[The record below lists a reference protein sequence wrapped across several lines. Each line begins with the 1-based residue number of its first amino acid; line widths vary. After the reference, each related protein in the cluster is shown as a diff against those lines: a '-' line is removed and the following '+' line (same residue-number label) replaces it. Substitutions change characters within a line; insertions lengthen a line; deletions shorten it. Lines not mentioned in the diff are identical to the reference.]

1 LNTFKLHHYPGIIGK
16 DLRRE
21 KAASVCEL
29 FDMTC
34 AAKKQFDGKVAERD
48 LKRYRRRG
56 PDAVTRL
63 MLAELRRWPLQG
75 EDLLDVGSGI
85 GVIGAELADAG
96 LASATL
102 VDASPAYLG
111 VARAE
116 IELRYESRP
125 TRFLLGDFAMIADT
139 LTDADVV
146 TLDRVVCCYPDAE
159 ALLRGAAS
167 RTRRLLA
174 FSYPRDRW
182 YMWILTALENFWR
195 RLRGSPFR
203 TFVHWPERMGA
214 ALEAAGLVRVAR
226 QGTLVWVL
234 DLYRRREVV

>member
-1 LNTFKLHHYPGIIGK
+1 
-16 DLRRE
+16 
-21 KAASVCEL
+21 
-29 FDMTC
+29 MTC
-34 AAKKQFDGKVAERD
+34 CNQYCAVEKQFNGKVAERD
-48 LKRYRRRG
+48 LQSYRRHG
-56 PDAVTRL
+56 PSVITRL
-63 MLAELRRWPLQG
+63 MLAELKRSPLQG
-75 EDLLDVGSGI
+75 DDLLDVGSGI
-85 GVIGAELADAG
+85 GVIGAELADTG

-102 VDASPAYLG
+102 VEASPAYLD

-125 TRFLLGDFAMIADT
+125 TRFVLGDFATIADT

-182 YMWILTALENFWR
+182 YMWTLTVLQNFWR

-203 TFVHWPERMGA
+203 TFVHPPEQMAGV
-214 ALEAAGLVRVAR
+214 LEAAGLVRVAR
-226 QGTLVWVL
+226 QGTLIWVL
-234 DLYRRREVV
+234 DLYRRRESV

>member
-1 LNTFKLHHYPGIIGK
+1 MTVERTYAK
-16 DLRRE
+16 D
-21 KAASVCEL
+21 ASVREL

-34 AAKKQFDGKVAERD
+34 CTQYCAAEKQFDGKVAERD
-48 LKRYRRRG
+48 LQRYRRRG
-56 PDAVTRL
+56 PSAVTRL

-85 GVIGAELADAG
+85 GVIGAELADTG

-102 VDASPAYLG
+102 VEASPAYLD

-116 IELRYESRP
+116 IESRYESRP
-125 TRFLLGDFAMIADT
+125 TRFLLGDFATIADT

-146 TLDRVVCCYPDAE
+146 TLDRVVCCYPDGE

-174 FSYPRDRW
+174 FSYPRDRS
-182 YMWILTALENFWR
+182 YMRTLTALQNFWR
-195 RLRGSPFR
+195 RLRGNAFR
-203 TFVHWPERMGA
+203 TFVHPPERMGA
-214 ALEAAGLVRVAR
+214 VLEAAGLVRIAR

-234 DLYRRREVV
+234 DVYRRRENV

>member
-1 LNTFKLHHYPGIIGK
+1 MCRIIGK
-16 DLRRE
+16 DLRKE
-21 KAASVCEL
+21 KDASVCEL
-29 FDMTC
+29 VDMTC
-34 AAKKQFDGKVAERD
+34 CNQYCAAEKQFDGKVAERD
-48 LKRYRRRG
+48 LQRYRRRG
-56 PDAVTRL
+56 PDAVARL

-75 EDLLDVGSGI
+75 EELLDVGSGI
-85 GVIGAELADAG
+85 GVIGAELAGNG

-102 VDASPAYLG
+102 VDASPAYLD

-116 IELRYESRP
+116 IESRYESRP
-125 TRFLLGDFAMIADT
+125 TRFLLGDFATIADT

-182 YMWILTALENFWR
+182 YMSILTVLENFSR
-195 RLRGSPFR
+195 RLRGNPFR
-203 TFVHWPERMGA
+203 TFAHPPERMGA
-214 ALEAAGLVRVAR
+214 VLEAAGLERVAR

-234 DLYRRREVV
+234 DLYRRRETV

>member
-1 LNTFKLHHYPGIIGK
+1 
-16 DLRRE
+16 
-21 KAASVCEL
+21 
-29 FDMTC
+29 MTC
-34 AAKKQFDGKVAERD
+34 CNQYCAAEKQFDAKVAESD
-48 LKRYRRRG
+48 LQRYRRRG
-56 PDAVTRL
+56 PDTVTRL

-75 EDLLDVGSGI
+75 EALLDVGSGI
-85 GVIGAELADAG
+85 GVIGAELADSG

-102 VDASPAYLG
+102 VDASPAYLD
-111 VARAE
+111 VARTE
-116 IELRYESRP
+116 IESRYESRP
-125 TRFLLGDFAMIADT
+125 TRFLLGDFATIADT

-146 TLDRVVCCYPDAE
+146 TLNRVVCCYPDAE

-182 YMWILTALENFWR
+182 YMWVLTALENFWR

-203 TFVHWPERMGA
+203 TFVHSPERMEA
-214 ALEAAGLVRVAR
+214 VLEAAGLVRVAR

-234 DLYRRREVV
+234 DLYRRGETV

>member
-1 LNTFKLHHYPGIIGK
+1 
-16 DLRRE
+16 
-21 KAASVCEL
+21 
-29 FDMTC
+29 MTC
-34 AAKKQFDGKVAERD
+34 CNQYCAVEKQFNGKVAERD
-48 LKRYRRRG
+48 LQSYRRHG
-56 PDAVTRL
+56 PSVITRL
-63 MLAELRRWPLQG
+63 MLAELKRSPLQG
-75 EDLLDVGSGI
+75 DDLLDVGSGI
-85 GVIGAELADAG
+85 GVIGAELADTG

-102 VDASPAYLG
+102 VEASPAYFD

-125 TRFLLGDFAMIADT
+125 TRFVLGDFATIADT

-182 YMWILTALENFWR
+182 YMWTLTVLQNFWR

-203 TFVHWPERMGA
+203 AFVHPPEQMAGV
-214 ALEAAGLVRVAR
+214 LGAAGLVRVGR
-226 QGTLVWVL
+226 QGTLIW
-234 DLYRRREVV
+234 

>member
-1 LNTFKLHHYPGIIGK
+1 
-16 DLRRE
+16 
-21 KAASVCEL
+21 
-29 FDMTC
+29 MTC
-34 AAKKQFDGKVAERD
+34 CNHYSVAEKQFDGKKADSD
-48 LKRYRRRG
+48 LQRYRRRG

-85 GVIGAELADAG
+85 GVIGAELADSR

-102 VDASPAYLG
+102 VDASPAYLD

-116 IELRYESRP
+116 IESRYESRP
-125 TRFLLGDFAMIADT
+125 TRFLLGDFATIADT
-139 LTDADVV
+139 VTAADVV
-146 TLDRVVCCYPDAE
+146 TLNRVVCCYPDAE

-182 YMWILTALENFWR
+182 YMWVMTALENLWR
-195 RLRGSPFR
+195 RLRGSSFR
-203 TFVHWPERMGA
+203 TFVHQPERMA
-214 ALEAAGLVRVAR
+214 AVLEAAGLVRVAR

-234 DLYRRREVV
+234 DVYRRRETV

>member
-1 LNTFKLHHYPGIIGK
+1 
-16 DLRRE
+16 
-21 KAASVCEL
+21 
-29 FDMTC
+29 MTC
-34 AAKKQFDGKVAERD
+34 CNQYCAEKQFDGKKAESD
-48 LKRYRRRG
+48 LQRYRRRG

-85 GVIGAELADAG
+85 GVIGAELAYSR
-96 LASATL
+96 LASAPL
-102 VDASPAYLG
+102 VDASPAYLD

-116 IELRYESRP
+116 IESRYESRP
-125 TRFLLGDFAMIADT
+125 IRFLLGDFATIADT

-146 TLDRVVCCYPDAE
+146 TLDRVVCCYPDTE

-182 YMWILTALENFWR
+182 YMSILTVLENFSR
-195 RLRGSPFR
+195 RLRGNPFR
-203 TFVHWPERMGA
+203 TFVHPPERMGA
-214 ALEAAGLVRVAR
+214 VLEAAGLERVAR
-226 QGTLVWVL
+226 QG
-234 DLYRRREVV
+234 

>member
-1 LNTFKLHHYPGIIGK
+1 
-16 DLRRE
+16 
-21 KAASVCEL
+21 
-29 FDMTC
+29 MTC
-34 AAKKQFDGKVAERD
+34 CTQYSAAEKQFDSKVAERD
-48 LKRYRRRG
+48 LQRYRLRG

-63 MLAELRRWPLQG
+63 MVAELRRWPLQG

-85 GVIGAELADAG
+85 GVIGAELADTG

-102 VDASPAYLG
+102 VEASPAYLG

-116 IELRYESRP
+116 IESRYESRP
-125 TRFLLGDFAMIADT
+125 TRFHLGDFAMIANT
-139 LTDADVV
+139 VIDADVV

-174 FSYPRDRW
+174 FSYPHDRW
-182 YMWILTALENFWR
+182 YMWTLTALQNFWR

-203 TFVHWPERMGA
+203 TFVHPPEQMGA
-214 ALEAAGLVRVAR
+214 VLEAAGLVRVAR

-234 DLYRRREVV
+234 DLYRRQESV